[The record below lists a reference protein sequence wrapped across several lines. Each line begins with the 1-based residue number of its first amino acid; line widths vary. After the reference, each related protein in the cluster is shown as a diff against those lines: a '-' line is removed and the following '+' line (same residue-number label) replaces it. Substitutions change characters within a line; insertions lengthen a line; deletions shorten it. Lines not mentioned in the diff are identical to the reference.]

1 MNIISIVG
9 ARPQFIKLAPLSK
22 KIREFCNEIIVHT
35 GQHYDSEMS
44 GDIFRDLN
52 IPNPDYNLD
61 INNGSHGEQ
70 TGRMMIELEKVLKKH
85 SPVLVIVFGDT
96 NSTLAGSLVASKLKI
111 KIVHVES
118 GLRSFNNE
126 MPEEINRIVSDH
138 TSNYLFAP
146 TQNAM
151 ENLKNEGLSDI
162 SYLTG
167 DIMVESMAENIKRA
181 KKLSN
186 IKDKLKIKSEYFLL
200 TLHRPYN
207 VDDSEKLK
215 IILNNLNNLEIPIIF
230 PVHPRTQQNISK
242 NNIQYSNVVFSKPLG
257 YIDFLSLL
265 SGAKKIIT
273 DSGGIQKE
281 AYLRKKPCITI
292 RPETEWIETV
302 EDGWNILCDPLSLDF
317 IDKIDSFNPTNP
329 QTDIFGKNVAT
340 KMSEIIKKICS

>member
-329 QTDIFGKNVAT
+329 QSDIFGKNVAT

>member
-281 AYLRKKPCITI
+281 AYLLKKPCITI

-329 QTDIFGKNVAT
+329 QSDIFGKNVAT